1 MARPFKDPADRLDH
15 PITCLFTAQEKAQIE
30 RTAHRF
36 GISKAAAVRLLVR
49 VALEAGDPITP
60 K

>member
-1 MARPFKDPADRLDH
+1 MARPFKEPADRLEH
-15 PITCLFTAQEKAQIE
+15 PITGLFTAQEKAQIE
-30 RTAHRF
+30 RTAQRF
-36 GISKAAAVRLLVR
+36 GISKSAAVRLLVR